1 MRLYDD
7 DDDYNNEERGSNSS
21 ITFVYMALIMSIVV
35 LAVTALVFWAN
46 GARGKSDG
54 RGYAE
59 AVAQREERLQQ
70 SGASAQNESEDLT
83 SSGRLTANQL
93 DIWTLPDTGRRDN
106 TSSKSSSGNGTVTN
120 QTTGETV
127 SGDGSENSKESESK
141 ATADELVS
149 GKTSVYDM
157 AERESAE
164 DTKESDENDEE
175 DEDEEVTRIR
185 VSHSDGTKEWVDIDE
200 DMPRNKYDYDNLKLD
215 QSIMRYYENGKAA
228 SWLGVDISS
237 NNGDVDFEKLKKAKC
252 DFCML
257 RVGAR
262 GYSSGNIVMDENFE
276 DNIKDAED
284 AKLDIG
290 VYFCSQAVTKAEAR
304 EEADVLLDAIEGY
317 DISYPVVFV
326 MENIDG
332 DMARIE
338 ALDTKDRTQIATAFL
353 DEIAD
358 AGYKPM
364 IYGDLEWLLTMLD
377 LDVLEDYDVWIAEDG
392 SKPQY
397 PYEFGIWQY
406 DSDGSISG
414 VSGDVAMSIS
424 FVDYAK

>member
-7 DDDYNNEERGSNSS
+7 DDYDNEERSSGSGIN
-21 ITFVYMALIMSIVV
+21 FVYMALIMSIVI

-46 GARGKSDG
+46 GAHKKSDG

-70 SGASAQNESEDLT
+70 SGASAQNESEDLQ
-83 SSGRLTANQL
+83 SKDKLTANQL
-93 DIWTLPDTGRRDN
+93 DIWTLPDTGRRDDN
-106 TSSKSSSGNGTVTN
+106 SSKSGSGNGTVTN

-127 SGDGSENSKESESK
+127 SGGDSEGSKEKETT

-157 AERESAE
+157 TERESE
-164 DTKESDENDEE
+164 EETKEEDDDE
-175 DEDEEVTRIR
+175 DEDEEVTSIR
-185 VSHSDGTKEWVDIDE
+185 VSHADGTKEWVDIDE
-200 DMPRNKYDYDNLKLD
+200 NLERNTYDYDNLKLD
-215 QSIMRYYENGKAA
+215 QSVMRYYENGKSA

-237 NNGDVDFEKLKKAKC
+237 NNGEVDFDKLKKAKC

-262 GYSSGNIVMDENFE
+262 GYSSGNIVMDKSFE
-276 DNIKDAED
+276 DNLKGARS

-304 EEADVLLDAIEGY
+304 EEADVLLDAIDGY

-326 MENIDG
+326 MENIKD

-338 ALDTKDRTQIATAFL
+338 ALDTKDRTQIAAAFL

-358 AGYKPM
+358 AGYTPM

-377 LDVLEDYDVWIAEDG
+377 LEALEEYDVWIAEDG

-397 PYEFGIWQY
+397 PYKFGIWQY

-414 VSGDVAMSIS
+414 ISGDAALSIS

>member
-7 DDDYNNEERGSNSS
+7 DDDYGNEERGSGSS
-21 ITFVYMALIMSIVV
+21 INFVYMALIMSIVI

-46 GARGKSDG
+46 GANRKSDG

-70 SGASAQNESEDLT
+70 SGAAAQNESEDLQ
-83 SSGRLTANQL
+83 SKDKLTANQL
-93 DIWTLPDTGRRDN
+93 DIWTLPDTGRRDDN
-106 TSSKSSSGNGTVTN
+106 SSKSSSGNGTVTN

-127 SGDGSENSKESESK
+127 SGGDSEGSKEKETT

-157 AERESAE
+157 TERESE
-164 DTKESDENDEE
+164 EETKEEDDDE
-175 DEDEEVTRIR
+175 DEDEEITSIR
-185 VSHSDGTKEWVDIDE
+185 VSHADGTKEWVDIDE
-200 DMPRNKYDYDNLKLD
+200 NLERNTYDYDNLKLD
-215 QSIMRYYENGKAA
+215 QSVMRYYENGKSA

-237 NNGDVDFEKLKKAKC
+237 NNGEVDYDKLKKAKC

-262 GYSSGNIVMDENFE
+262 GYSSGNIVMDKSFE
-276 DNIKDAED
+276 DNLKGARS

-304 EEADVLLDAIEGY
+304 EEADVLLDAIDGY

-326 MENIDG
+326 MENIKD

-338 ALDTKDRTQIATAFL
+338 ALDTKDRTQIAAAFL

-358 AGYKPM
+358 AGYTPM

-377 LDVLEDYDVWIAEDG
+377 LEALEEYDVWIAENG

-397 PYEFGIWQY
+397 PYKFGIWQY
-406 DSDGSISG
+406 DSEGSISG
-414 VSGDVAMSIS
+414 ISGDAALSIS

>member
-7 DDDYNNEERGSNSS
+7 DDDYGNEERGSGSGIN
-21 ITFVYMALIMSIVV
+21 FVYMALIMSIVI

-46 GARGKSDG
+46 GAHRKSDG

-70 SGASAQNESEDLT
+70 SGAAAQNESEDLQ
-83 SSGRLTANQL
+83 SKDKLTANQL
-93 DIWTLPDTGRRDN
+93 DIWTLPDTGRRDDN
-106 TSSKSSSGNGTVTN
+106 SSKSGSGNGTVTN

-127 SGDGSENSKESESK
+127 SGDDSEGSKEKETT
-141 ATADELVS
+141 ATADELAS

-157 AERESAE
+157 AERESE
-164 DTKESDENDEE
+164 VETKEEE
-175 DEDEEVTRIR
+175 DDDDEDEEITSIR
-185 VSHSDGTKEWVDIDE
+185 VSHADGTKEWVDIDE
-200 DMPRNKYDYDNLKLD
+200 NLERNTYDYDNLKLD
-215 QSIMRYYENGKAA
+215 KSVMRYYENGKAA

-237 NNGDVDFEKLKKAKC
+237 NNGEVDFDKLKKAKC

-262 GYSSGNIVMDENFE
+262 GYSSGNIVMDKSFE
-276 DNIKDAED
+276 DNLKGARS

-304 EEADVLLDAIEGY
+304 EEADVLLDAIDGY

-326 MENIDG
+326 MENIKD

-338 ALDTKDRTQIATAFL
+338 ALDTKDRTQIAVAFL

-358 AGYKPM
+358 AGYTPM

-377 LDVLEDYDVWIAEDG
+377 LEALEEYDVWIAENG

-397 PYEFGIWQY
+397 PYKFGIWQY
-406 DSDGSISG
+406 DSEGSISG
-414 VSGDVAMSIS
+414 ISGDAALSIS